1 MSHSARG
8 GRSSLRWGRYAS
20 RGSSAGI
27 GWPKRVGGFPCAADV
42 HFMVIFGTNV
52 DKVRRTGK
60 LAS

>member
-1 MSHSARG
+1 
-8 GRSSLRWGRYAS
+8 LRRGRYAS

-27 GWPKRVGGFPCAADV
+27 GWLNWVGGFPRAADV
-42 HFMVIFGTNV
+42 HFMVIFGKKL